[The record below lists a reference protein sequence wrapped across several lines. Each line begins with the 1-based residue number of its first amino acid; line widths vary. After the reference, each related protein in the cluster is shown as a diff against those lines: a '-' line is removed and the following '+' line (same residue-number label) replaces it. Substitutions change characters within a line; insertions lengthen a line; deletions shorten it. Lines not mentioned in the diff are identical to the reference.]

1 MIETFTQFSRKL
13 LNLSAQEANKLGH
26 NMVDSEH
33 MLIAISRQDSSLAST
48 MLSSRGLGTHAIIE
62 EVIKKNPRGSFS
74 GAVFSY
80 SEDLRAILS
89 ESVIVA
95 KSLGFEFVSV
105 DHVLISIL
113 GKRGLATVILNENNI
128 TQDDVINEVLSA
140 KMKFD
145 NIKQK
150 IYDNLIVNQNQDD
163 FSQRNIYKKPPK
175 MGAFLDKFA
184 VDITNKAENGELDA
198 VAHREEE
205 IQRVIQILSRRTKN
219 NPILIGEPGVGKTS
233 IINAIA
239 QRIIDGNVPSIL
251 SGRRILR
258 IDMPLVVSGSR
269 FKGELEDRIR
279 NILEE
284 VKKNS
289 NVILF
294 IDNFHTIAILSGQES
309 SAEAGNIIKNA
320 LAESDIQIIGA
331 TSTSEYK
338 RYIEKDDVLKRRI
351 QTIVVK
357 EPTVDEAIDMIKTLK
372 KTYELYHDVKIGDEV
387 IELAVK
393 LSKRYIND
401 KYLPDK
407 AIDLIDEAS
416 AKLKLTRSADYYKV
430 DEIIKGITDARFSLN
445 SELKESNMKNVS
457 TINDK
462 IDELDEIMSTIS
474 QDRLKKYNEQ
484 RVLDRKYIE
493 QVISTITG
501 IPLERLTKTQE
512 DKLLSMQDNLSKYV
526 IGQDS
531 AVSSITSAI
540 LRANTGLKDPRRPIG
555 SFIFVGSTG
564 VGKTRLAKMLAK
576 ELFDDEEAM
585 IRIDMSEY
593 MEKFDVTKMIGSPPG
608 YVGHTDGGQ
617 LTEKI
622 KKRPY
627 CVLLFDEIEKA
638 HADIFDLLLQVLDEG
653 HLTDS
658 HGKKVDFK
666 NTIIIMTSNIGASK
680 IKSQKNLGF
689 VEKDDNEMQ
698 EKEKEMFLSELKKYF
713 KPEFINRVDE
723 IVVFESLTKEDI
735 NKIVMLMVDDLN
747 QRLSMRNI
755 RLNLDE
761 AAISLIADK
770 GYSKEYGARQ
780 LQRSIQ
786 KMIEDELSRMILK
799 KQIKDNDE
807 VNITVKEEK
816 LDFSVK

>member
-1 MIETFTQFSRKL
+1 
-13 LNLSAQEANKLGH
+13 
-26 NMVDSEH
+26 
-33 MLIAISRQDSSLAST
+33 
-48 MLSSRGLGTHAIIE
+48 
-62 EVIKKNPRGSFS
+62 
-74 GAVFSY
+74 
-80 SEDLRAILS
+80 
-89 ESVIVA
+89 
-95 KSLGFEFVSV
+95 
-105 DHVLISIL
+105 
-113 GKRGLATVILNENNI
+113 
-128 TQDDVINEVLSA
+128 
-140 KMKFD
+140 
-145 NIKQK
+145 
-150 IYDNLIVNQNQDD
+150 
-163 FSQRNIYKKPPK
+163 
-175 MGAFLDKFA
+175 
-184 VDITNKAENGELDA
+184 
-198 VAHREEE
+198 
-205 IQRVIQILSRRTKN
+205 
-219 NPILIGEPGVGKTS
+219 
-233 IINAIA
+233 
-239 QRIIDGNVPSIL
+239 
-251 SGRRILR
+251 
-258 IDMPLVVSGSR
+258 
-269 FKGELEDRIR
+269 
-279 NILEE
+279 
-284 VKKNS
+284 
-289 NVILF
+289 
-294 IDNFHTIAILSGQES
+294 
-309 SAEAGNIIKNA
+309 
-320 LAESDIQIIGA
+320 
-331 TSTSEYK
+331 
-338 RYIEKDDVLKRRI
+338 
-351 QTIVVK
+351 
-357 EPTVDEAIDMIKTLK
+357 
-372 KTYELYHDVKIGDEV
+372 
-387 IELAVK
+387 
-393 LSKRYIND
+393 
-401 KYLPDK
+401 
-407 AIDLIDEAS
+407 
-416 AKLKLTRSADYYKV
+416 
-430 DEIIKGITDARFSLN
+430 
-445 SELKESNMKNVS
+445 
-457 TINDK
+457 
-462 IDELDEIMSTIS
+462 
-474 QDRLKKYNEQ
+474 
-484 RVLDRKYIE
+484 
-493 QVISTITG
+493 
-501 IPLERLTKTQE
+501 
-512 DKLLSMQDNLSKYV
+512 
-526 IGQDS
+526 
-531 AVSSITSAI
+531 
-540 LRANTGLKDPRRPIG
+540 
-555 SFIFVGSTG
+555 
-564 VGKTRLAKMLAK
+564 MLAK

-786 KMIEDELSRMILK
+786 KMIEDELSKMILK

>member
-1 MIETFTQFSRKL
+1 MIESFTQFSRKL

-48 MLSSRGLGTHAIIE
+48 LLSGRGLGTQAIIE
-62 EVIKKNPRGSFS
+62 EVLKKNPKGSFS
-74 GAVFSY
+74 GTVFSY
-80 SEDLRAILS
+80 SDDLRAILS

-95 KSLGFEFVSV
+95 RSLGFEFVSV

-113 GKRGLATVILNENNI
+113 GKRGLATKILNENNI

-150 IYDNLIVNQNQDD
+150 FYDNLLINQNQED
-163 FSQRNIYKKPPK
+163 FNQRNIYKKPPK
-175 MGAFLDKFA
+175 MGAFLDKYA
-184 VDITNKAENGELDA
+184 VDMTNKAENGELDS
-198 VAHREEE
+198 VAHRDEE

-239 QRIIDGNVPSIL
+239 QKIIDGNVPNIL
-251 SGRRILR
+251 SGKRILR

-279 NILEE
+279 NILGE

-331 TSTSEYK
+331 TSTNEYK

-372 KTYELYHDVKIGDEV
+372 KSYELYHDVKIGDDV

-407 AIDLIDEAS
+407 AIDLIDEAA
-416 AKLKLTRSADYYKV
+416 AKLKLTRTEDYYKV

-445 SELKESNMKNVS
+445 SELTESNMKNVS
-457 TINDK
+457 NITDK

-474 QDRLKKYNEQ
+474 EDRLNKYNEQ
-484 RVLDRKYIE
+484 RVLGRKYIE

-512 DKLLSMQDNLSKYV
+512 DKLLNMQDNLSKYV
-526 IGQDS
+526 IGQQS
-531 AVSSITSAI
+531 AVSSITRAI
-540 LRANTGLKDPRRPIG
+540 LRANTGLKDPKRPIG

-585 IRIDMSEY
+585 IRVDMSEY

-658 HGKKVDFK
+658 HGKKIDFK

-689 VEKDDNEMQ
+689 VEKDDDEMS
-698 EKEKEMFLSELKKYF
+698 EKEKELFLSELKKYF

-735 NKIVMLMVDDLN
+735 DKIVMLMIDDLN
-747 QRLSMRNI
+747 ERLSMRNI
-755 RLNLDE
+755 RLILDDS
-761 AAISLIADK
+761 AVSLIAQN

-780 LQRSIQ
+780 LSRSIQ
-786 KMIEDELSRMILK
+786 KMIEDELSKMILK

-807 VNITVKEEK
+807 IKVSVKDEK
-816 LDFSVK
+816 LSFSVK

>member
-1 MIETFTQFSRKL
+1 
-13 LNLSAQEANKLGH
+13 
-26 NMVDSEH
+26 
-33 MLIAISRQDSSLAST
+33 
-48 MLSSRGLGTHAIIE
+48 
-62 EVIKKNPRGSFS
+62 
-74 GAVFSY
+74 
-80 SEDLRAILS
+80 
-89 ESVIVA
+89 
-95 KSLGFEFVSV
+95 
-105 DHVLISIL
+105 
-113 GKRGLATVILNENNI
+113 
-128 TQDDVINEVLSA
+128 
-140 KMKFD
+140 
-145 NIKQK
+145 
-150 IYDNLIVNQNQDD
+150 
-163 FSQRNIYKKPPK
+163 
-175 MGAFLDKFA
+175 
-184 VDITNKAENGELDA
+184 
-198 VAHREEE
+198 
-205 IQRVIQILSRRTKN
+205 
-219 NPILIGEPGVGKTS
+219 
-233 IINAIA
+233 
-239 QRIIDGNVPSIL
+239 
-251 SGRRILR
+251 
-258 IDMPLVVSGSR
+258 
-269 FKGELEDRIR
+269 
-279 NILEE
+279 
-284 VKKNS
+284 
-289 NVILF
+289 
-294 IDNFHTIAILSGQES
+294 
-309 SAEAGNIIKNA
+309 
-320 LAESDIQIIGA
+320 
-331 TSTSEYK
+331 
-338 RYIEKDDVLKRRI
+338 
-351 QTIVVK
+351 
-357 EPTVDEAIDMIKTLK
+357 
-372 KTYELYHDVKIGDEV
+372 
-387 IELAVK
+387 
-393 LSKRYIND
+393 
-401 KYLPDK
+401 
-407 AIDLIDEAS
+407 
-416 AKLKLTRSADYYKV
+416 
-430 DEIIKGITDARFSLN
+430 
-445 SELKESNMKNVS
+445 
-457 TINDK
+457 
-462 IDELDEIMSTIS
+462 
-474 QDRLKKYNEQ
+474 
-484 RVLDRKYIE
+484 
-493 QVISTITG
+493 
-501 IPLERLTKTQE
+501 
-512 DKLLSMQDNLSKYV
+512 MQDNLSKYV